1 MCIVAPFLCQ
11 MPWQSLLHCWVSKAG
26 RLTFSLQNQATFK
39 FRCLLVFVAYCDTG
53 RGKGLA
59 LWPSLFTRHSVV
71 VNLWNVCRD
80 GFQREI
86 NFLIFFFVGCMR
98 QRVFQPDLQETS
110 RSSHCSEACLGPSC
124 KMPDA
129 GCGFSTRTVWHF
141 LAMFPFF
148 CLACCL
154 TGIAPWH
161 SGFAHWLW
169 KCLKLCPDVL
179 HSQELWAQILDPE
192 SCQQLASDTHFSC
205 LIWPTC
211 TWNATSCS
219 WLCISIIIV
228 QLTELFCRYSSS
240 RLWQRS
246 PSLAAVSFHILPFLG
261 RPDMFDACFF
271 DPFDCFDWHLDAIE
285 LATWWSLLQ
294 HLCSAQAVLGSQW
307 SWRWWKLWRSQLRWN
322 HLKRDLAK
330 LSWDVP
336 FTMHTTVLEFH
347 SWVSQE
353 KHWYTELAW
362 CFAAKVEE
370 VQNSVQAAKTLM
382 DWLRCL
388 AVTVS
393 LVL

>member
-1 MCIVAPFLCQ
+1 

-154 TGIAPWH
+154 IGIAPWH

-169 KCLKLCPDVL
+169 KCLRLCPDVL

-192 SCQQLASDTHFSC
+192 SCQQLATDTHFSC

-219 WLCISIIIV
+219 WLCISTISTVESLNCFADILQAV
-228 QLTELFCRYSSS
+228 CDRGHHALQLF
-240 RLWQRS
+240 
-246 PSLAAVSFHILPFLG
+246 PSISFHFLAGLTCLMPVSLTPSTALTDILMQLNWLLG
-261 RPDMFDACFF
+261 DLCCSTFALHKRFWVRSDHGSDESYEEASFVETTQKETWQSCPEMFGSPCTLLFWNSILGFHRKSTGTLSLPDV
-271 DPFDCFDWHLDAIE
+271 
-285 LATWWSLLQ
+285 LLP
-294 HLCSAQAVLGSQW
+294 
-307 SWRWWKLWRSQLRWN
+307 KLKKYKTLSKQRR
-322 HLKRDLAK
+322 
-330 LSWDVP
+330 LSWID
-336 FTMHTTVLEFH
+336 
-347 SWVSQE
+347 SGVSQ
-353 KHWYTELAW
+353 
-362 CFAAKVEE
+362 
-370 VQNSVQAAKTLM
+370 
-382 DWLRCL
+382 
-388 AVTVS
+388 
-393 LVL
+393 